1 MIKALL
7 MAITCQYCQVHE
19 GSLLLAVRSCFHIHL
34 ITKNQINKTT
44 AKAALTQML
53 SVVFQRMEAF
63 DRRAKLETEAALA
76 ALGKEN
82 DDDSRYEQRYCCRL

>member
-1 MIKALL
+1 
-7 MAITCQYCQVHE
+7 
-19 GSLLLAVRSCFHIHL
+19 
-34 ITKNQINKTT
+34 
-44 AKAALTQML
+44 ML